1 MIKKRLIEKI
11 VLLNKKYGLFG
22 KDDRTLLAVS
32 GGIDSMVMFRL
43 MIEIRKIS
51 GVELAVGHVD
61 HGLRKD
67 SVKDREFVMS
77 QAVAAGVA
85 FQCARVDV
93 RGYAEKNG
101 LTIEE
106 AGRRERYRLLREFAD
121 ESGCARIATAHTA
134 SDQAE
139 TVLMRLI
146 RGTSVFG
153 LSAIMPAT
161 GDGIIRPMLSITR
174 KEIARCAGEMKVKY
188 VEDPTN
194 RSSEFLR
201 NKIRHKL
208 LPFLEKNFSPDVE
221 DTLAAVA
228 VDAFE
233 MRDVIDSMV
242 SGIISAGCVFT
253 ENSIA
258 LTDCRAIPGQILPYV
273 FNRIFTLLT
282 GESGGLYREH
292 LNKLKEIAAS
302 GKKTLNYQLP
312 RGVIVTKSGDEIR
325 FFR

>member
-1 MIKKRLIEKI
+1 M
-11 VLLNKKYGLFG
+11 VLLNRKYKLFE
-22 KDDRTLLAVS
+22 KEDRILLAVS

-43 MIEIRKIS
+43 MMEIRKTAGI
-51 GVELAVGHVD
+51 ELVVGHVD

-67 SVKDREFVMS
+67 SVKDREFVMA

-93 RGYAEKNG
+93 RAFAGKNG

-121 ESGCARIATAHTA
+121 ESGCGKIATAHTA

-153 LSAIMPAT
+153 LSAIMPVT
-161 GDGIIRPMLSITR
+161 SDGVIRPMLSITR
-174 KEIARCAGEMKVKY
+174 REVARCAEEMKVKHI
-188 VEDPTN
+188 EDPTN
-194 RSSEFLR
+194 RSSDFLR

-208 LPFLEKNFSPDVE
+208 LPFLEKNFSSDIE
-221 DTLAAVA
+221 DTLAAMA
-228 VDAFE
+228 MDAFE
-233 MRDVIDSMV
+233 IRNMIDSQV
-242 SGIISAGCVFT
+242 SGIISTGCVFN
-253 ENSIA
+253 ENSIT
-258 LTDCRAIPGQILPYV
+258 LNDYRSIPSWILPYV

-282 GESGGLYREH
+282 SESGGLYREH

-302 GKKTLNYQLP
+302 GSKVLTYQLP
-312 RGVIVTKSGDEIR
+312 RGVFVTKSGEEIR
-325 FFR
+325 FFRT